1 MASSRDRA
9 VSVVVPVYNTEPYLR
24 QCLDSIVRQ
33 TLRDIEIIC
42 VDDGSTDGSL
52 AILREYEA
60 ADDRVRV
67 LQQCNQF
74 AGAARNAGMDVARG
88 DYLVFWDSD
97 DFFDPDALRL
107 MYKRSE
113 SSRAD
118 VCVCGANRFL
128 QQEGR
133 VVPHDKYLVMD
144 RVPEGGVFNRHSNPD
159 YLLSFTTVMV
169 WNKMYR
175 RTFLKQYGLRFQT
188 CRNAEDV
195 CFSVRALCLAE
206 RIAVVDERL
215 VNYRVGRPDSLVS
228 TLGFTPTATAEAL
241 AEAREALKD
250 LEDFPDFDFFFK
262 SVSVLRHS
270 LNQLKGTEGE
280 ERLRSFLRDGGLRK
294 LGISGRPVGYYAQ
307 WLRWLVHRR

>member
-1 MASSRDRA
+1 MAPSRDRA

-24 QCLDSIVRQ
+24 QCLDSIVGQ

-52 AILREYEA
+52 GILREYEA

-67 LQQCNQF
+67 LQQRNQF
-74 AGAARNAGMDVARG
+74 AGVARNAGMDVACG

-97 DFFDPDALRL
+97 DFFDSDALRL
-107 MYKRSE
+107 MYERSE
-113 SSRAD
+113 SAQAD

-133 VVPHDKYLVMD
+133 AVPHDKYLAMD
-144 RVPEGGVFNRHSNPD
+144 RVPESGVFNRRSNPD

-175 RTFLKQYGLRFQT
+175 RAFLDQHGLRFQT

-195 CFSVRALCLAE
+195 SFSVSALCLAE
-206 RIAVVDERL
+206 RIAVVDEYL
-215 VNYRVGRPDSLVS
+215 INYRVGRPDSLVS
-228 TLGFTPTATAEAL
+228 TLALTPSATAEAL
-241 AEAREALKD
+241 AVAREGLKD

-270 LNQLKGTEGE
+270 YNQLKGTEGE
-280 ERLRSFLRDGGLRK
+280 EHLRNFLRDGGLRK
-294 LGISGRPVGYYAQ
+294 LGISGRPVGYYV
-307 WLRWLVHRR
+307 RWLHWLARRR